1 MSAFLIH
8 ISAFLRKEIFEILR
22 QPKLLLT
29 LVAGPF
35 LILLIFG
42 IGNTGGARTLT
53 IQFVADEGSQAERFI
68 KDFANRVTGSLVIQ
82 KVTDDDTQALRDLRD
97 GKVDLVAVAPG
108 DPMAI
113 VRDNKQA
120 PFGLYHNE
128 IDPVQAGYVT
138 FLWDYFINEINRQLL
153 EDVIKK
159 AQAESGEVES
169 LLSNAKTSA
178 TSMRT
183 ALEAGNVVQA
193 RASYQALVKPVN
205 GMQSSI
211 GTTADMLDG
220 LSNAMAGAEAG
231 AQPNSGALIRTTLN
245 DMRSDVA
252 ALEAIK
258 DGQASYDTEVTTV
271 RRIETRLD
279 EMSRSVAEFKG
290 LGPNIVVRPLR
301 ANAQSLSP
309 VSLNVMSYFAPSVI
323 VLLIQHLLITM
334 SALSLVRER
343 MNGSLE
349 LFRASPFS
357 PLEVLVGKYLSYM
370 VLGIVLTAI
379 LTAALILLL
388 QVPMQG
394 SWLTF
399 GLVALALL
407 FASLGWGT
415 FISIISDNDTQAVQ
429 YSMLMLLGSV
439 FFSGAFLALYN
450 IAFPPQYISWLLPA
464 TYAIQLFQGV
474 MLRGQ
479 LMSVNVGWGLL
490 AMGVLFFIVN
500 YLLLSRKMARE

>member
-1 MSAFLIH
+1 VSTFFIH
-8 ISAFLRKEIFEILR
+8 VSAFLRKEIFEILR

-42 IGNTGGARTLT
+42 VGNRGGARTLT
-53 IQFVADEGSQAERFI
+53 IQFVADEGSPAEKFI

-82 KVTDDDTQALRDLRD
+82 KVTDDETQALQDLRA
-97 GKVDLVAVAPG
+97 GKVDLVAVTPA

-113 VRDNKQA
+113 VRGNKQA

-159 AQAESGEVES
+159 AQSQSGEIEA

-178 TSMRT
+178 VSMRT
-183 ALEAGNVVQA
+183 ALEAGNSKEA
-193 RASYQALVKPVN
+193 REAYRAMVKPVN
-205 GMQSSI
+205 GVQSSV

-220 LSNAMAGAEAG
+220 LSKSLAGAEAG
-231 AQPNSGALIRTTLN
+231 GQPNTGALVRTTLN
-245 DMRSDVA
+245 DLKRDVD
-252 ALEAIK
+252 ALEDIK
-258 DGQASYDTEVTTV
+258 DGKGDYQSEATTV
-271 RRIETRLD
+271 RRIEARIDDMSARLT
-279 EMSRSVAEFKG
+279 EFKG
-290 LGPNIVVRPLR
+290 MGPNIVVRPLR

-309 VSLNVMSYFAPSVI
+309 VSLNVMAYFAPSVI

-343 MNGSLE
+343 MMGSIE
-349 LFRASPFS
+349 LFRASPFTS
-357 PLEVLVGKYLSYM
+357 LEILLGKYLSYM
-370 VLGIVLTAI
+370 ILGVALTAI
-379 LTAALILLL
+379 LTGALIVLL
-388 QVPMQG
+388 QVPMLG

-399 GLVALALL
+399 SLVALALL

-429 YSMLMLLGSV
+429 YAMLLLLGSV

-450 IAFPPQYISWLLPA
+450 IAFPPQIISWFLPA

-479 LMSVNVGWGLL
+479 LTNALVAWGLL
-490 AMGVLFFIVN
+490 GMGIAFFALNYVL
-500 YLLLSRKMARE
+500 LRRKMARE